1 MAKALRVASW
11 NVEHFK
17 DDPARAGRVLDLLKA
32 QKPDVFAL
40 YEVEGKGV
48 FGPLVTAFPGYQF
61 HITEGAQVQEI
72 LVGVRGGITGF
83 FSQRLEFQ
91 ISQVSLRPGSLL
103 TVTVAGVN
111 YSLLFLHTKS
121 STDPIGLGLR
131 DAQFQKAFRLKEAL
145 DEQAGPAGPANFI
158 IVGDLNTMGLDYGAD
173 GGVAAPVEIAR
184 LAAAAGKA
192 GMRLLAKSH
201 ATTWSNGSR
210 SRYPESDLDHVLAS
224 TQLAFKPLGGA
235 EVEVRGWPQ
244 LVTTAERDAWIRD
257 YSDHG
262 LLVFE
267 VQKRVPA
274 PV

>member
-17 DDPARAGRVLDLLKA
+17 DDPGRAERVLGLLKA
-32 QKPDVFAL
+32 AKPDVFAL

-48 FGPLVTAFPGYQF
+48 FDPLVNAFPGYQF

-72 LVGVRGGITGF
+72 LVGVKGGITGF

-131 DAQFQKAFRLKEAL
+131 DAQFQKAFRLKEVL
-145 DEQAGPAGPANFI
+145 DGQSASGAANFI
-158 IVGDLNTMGLDYGAD
+158 VLGDLNTMGLDYAK
-173 GGVAAPVEIAR
+173 GVAI
-184 LAAAAGKA
+184 AAGAEIERLSAEAGKV
-192 GMRLLAKSH
+192 GMRLLSKSH
-201 ATTWSNGSR
+201 PVTWSNGSR
-210 SRYPESDLDHVLAS
+210 SRYPDADLDHVLAS
-224 TQLAFKPLGGA
+224 THLAFKPLRGA
-235 EVEVRGWPQ
+235 DVEVRGWPM
-244 LVTTAERDAWIRD
+244 LAAGAERDAWIKT

-267 VQKRVPA
+267 LQKRA
-274 PV
+274 AAA

>member
-32 QKPDVFAL
+32 LKPDVLAL
-40 YEVEGKGV
+40 YEVEGKGI
-48 FGPLVTAFPGYQF
+48 FGPLVAAFPGYQF

-103 TVTVAGVN
+103 TATVAGVH

-121 STDPIGLGLR
+121 SADPIGLGLR
-131 DAQFQKAFRLKEAL
+131 DAQFQKAFRLKEVL
-145 DEQAGPAGPANFI
+145 DEQAPGGAANFI
-158 IVGDLNTMGLDYGAD
+158 MLGDLNTMGLDYGKA
-173 GGVAAPVEIAR
+173 GGVQAVDEIAR
-184 LAAAAGKA
+184 LSAEAGKV
-192 GMRLLAKSH
+192 GMRLLSKSH
-201 ATTWSNGSR
+201 PTTWSNGSR
-210 SRYPESDLDHVLAS
+210 SRYADADLDHVLAARH
-224 TQLAFKPLGGA
+224 LAFKPLRGA
-235 EVEVRGWPQ
+235 EVEVLGWPT
-244 LVTTAERDAWIRD
+244 LATAAERDAWIRD

-267 VQKRVPA
+267 VQKPKPA
-274 PV
+274 A